1 MKYDVLGIT
10 GHRPDKLFG
19 YDMRRPE
26 YENMRKSFQKLILE
40 LHVERIVCGGAL
52 GADLL
57 FLEAAVQL
65 NQMLKSAMA
74 SDENLTGPV
83 RLTEIVIAAPFPGY
97 DSRWKK
103 ADREKLAELQKHCE
117 TIYISDFYTPY
128 AYQKRNEYIVDVSDI
143 ILAVWD
149 GSPSGTKNC
158 VEYAQKRRKP
168 IIISRPEYFTM

>member
-1 MKYDVLGIT
+1 MILGIT

-19 YDMRRPE
+19 YDMCRPE

-40 LHVERIVCGGAL
+40 MRVERVVCGGAL
-52 GADLL
+52 GTDLL

>member
-1 MKYDVLGIT
+1 MILGIT

-74 SDENLTGPV
+74 SDENLTRPV

-128 AYQKRNEYIVDVSDI
+128 AYQKRNEYIVDRCDVL
-143 ILAVWD
+143 LAIWD
-149 GSPSGTKNC
+149 GSASGTKNC
-158 VEYAQKRRKP
+158 IDYAVKQH
-168 IIISRPEYFTM
+168 RPVKIVNPKIFRM